1 VLVVFL
7 LEAAAISSAG
17 GVLGVLAGLGGNA
30 VVRRIFPDFPVE
42 PPVWSVGAALLVSTA
57 IGLLFG
63 ALPARRASA
72 LDPVEAL
79 MRKRA

>member
-1 VLVVFL
+1 LW
-7 LEAAAISSAG
+7 
-17 GVLGVLAGLGGNA
+17 A
-30 VVRRIFPDFPVE
+30 VV
-42 PPVWSVGAALLVSTA
+42 AALLVSGA

-79 MRKRA
+79 MRKRG